1 MTNAAGF
8 YNSLMDCDEPALVI
22 EPLNGY
28 RIKEKLPK
36 NLGEFKIKVGEIEII
51 NEGTDITVIS
61 YGSTIN
67 IISEILDDLKA
78 INISVELIDIQTLIP
93 FDLNQNIS
101 KSIKK
106 TNRFLIVDED
116 VPGGASAFIL
126 DQLINNQKI
135 YKFLDSSPT
144 CLTASEHRPAYGSDG
159 DYFSKP
165 SSDDIF
171 EKIYSIMN
179 EYDPV
184 KYKKL
189 F

>member
-106 TNRFLIVDED
+106 TNRFL
-116 VPGGASAFIL
+116 G
-126 DQLINNQKI
+126 
-135 YKFLDSSPT
+135 
-144 CLTASEHRPAYGSDG
+144 CR
-159 DYFSKP
+159 
-165 SSDDIF
+165 
-171 EKIYSIMN
+171 
-179 EYDPV
+179 
-184 KYKKL
+184 
-189 F
+189 

>member
-1 MTNAAGF
+1 MGGLLNLLKGINIIVPRNMTNAAGF

-106 TNRFLIVDED
+106 QTDFLLSMKMFLV
-116 VPGGASAFIL
+116 VH
-126 DQLINNQKI
+126 QLL
-135 YKFLDSSPT
+135 Y
-144 CLTASEHRPAYGSDG
+144 
-159 DYFSKP
+159 
-165 SSDDIF
+165 
-171 EKIYSIMN
+171 
-179 EYDPV
+179 
-184 KYKKL
+184 
-189 F
+189 